1 MATAPATKRLPNIKG
16 WVYGNEDSYCRVE
29 DEEAREMVTDA
40 YDPKVTY
47 KKGETRIQDNKL
59 YRAKVDIT
67 TAEIWTPDHWEE
79 TSLEQIRKEMA
90 EELSALNARIIYR
103 DISFTGSV
111 AGNDDKGFICNIPS
125 GYSSLSVTCISDLN
139 NMLSNNGFLTSPVIR
154 DFDTVC
160 RWKNLVSTEVNIS
173 ATIRFYFISN
183 M

>member
-1 MATAPATKRLPNIKG
+1 MA
-16 WVYGNEDSYCRVE
+16 WVYGLLFIFSSVLSSVN
-29 DEEAREMVTDA
+29 A
-40 YDPKVTY
+40 
-47 KKGETRIQDNKL
+47 NK
-59 YRAKVDIT
+59 
-67 TAEIWTPDHWEE
+67 
-79 TSLEQIRKEMA
+79 S
-90 EELSALNARIIYR
+90 RIIYR

-125 GYSSLSVTCISDLN
+125 GYSSLSVTCISDLD